1 MVREMLMG
9 RRFVTLD
16 VFTDRRF
23 TGNPL
28 AVVLE
33 AEGLDTAAMQ
43 LIAREFNHP
52 ETVFVLPPADRAH
65 RARLR
70 IFTPA
75 RELPFAGHPTVG
87 TAVLLG
93 RIDGG
98 TGAREMVLEEGIG
111 PVRCHSEPVGDG
123 GGRARFTL
131 PQLPAPS
138 GAAPDDVA
146 IAGALGLA
154 AGDIGFGGLRASRWS
169 AGNPFAFVPVAS
181 LAAIGRCRP
190 DADKLDAAVGD
201 HGVYVFCTDTVE
213 PGHDF
218 HARMFA
224 LRLGIREDPATGS
237 AAAAFAGLL
246 AARGGLADGEHA
258 IAIEQ
263 GYEMG
268 RPSLMQLTLVLAA
281 GQLVSAS
288 VGGDA
293 IIATQGT
300 IAA

>member
-1 MVREMLMG
+1 MG
-9 RRFVTLD
+9 RRFATLD

-23 TGNPL
+23 AGNPL

-43 LIAREFNHP
+43 VIAREFNHP
-52 ETVFVLPPADRAH
+52 ETVFVHAPSDPAH
-65 RARLR
+65 RARVR

-98 TGAREMVLEEGIG
+98 TAVRELVLEEGIG
-111 PVRCHSEPVGDG
+111 PVRCTVAPSGDDR
-123 GGRARFTL
+123 GRARFKI
-131 PQLPAPS
+131 PQLPVTAGPAPED
-138 GAAPDDVA
+138 AA
-146 IAGALGLA
+146 IAAALGLA
-154 AGDIGFGGLRASRWS
+154 PREIGFNGFRPERWS
-169 AGNPFAFVPVAS
+169 AGNAFTFVPLAG

-190 DADKLDAAVGD
+190 EPVKFEAVFGD
-201 HGVYVFCTDTVE
+201 GLVYVFCGETTE
-213 PGHDF
+213 GGHAF

-224 LRLGIREDPATGS
+224 PALGIPEDPATGS
-237 AAAAFAGLL
+237 AAAAFPGLL
-246 AARGGLADGEHA
+246 AAHGGLADGDHT
-258 IAIEQ
+258 IVIEQ

-268 RPSLMQLTLVLAA
+268 RPSLVELTLTIAGGKLA
-281 GQLVSAS
+281 SAL

-293 IIATQGT
+293 VIVTQGT
-300 IAA
+300 IEA